1 MLGLG
6 PWGPC
11 QLFKPSAQDAADW
24 RVRCLLLH
32 LYTILPNPDPRP
44 PAGLPESALELAAQA
59 ARAEGHEDAT
69 PEAGPWSFGLDFPS
83 YFPVMTHA
91 KNRCACLSWALVSQ

>member
-1 MLGLG
+1 M
-6 PWGPC
+6 C
-11 QLFKPSAQDAADW
+11 T
-24 RVRCLLLH
+24 V
-32 LYTILPNPDPRP
+32 IPNPDPRH

-59 ARAEGHEDAT
+59 ARAEGHEGAT

-91 KNRCACLSWALVSQ
+91 KNRCDTLASGVGHVVGFGFWIFPSRPTSRS

>member
-1 MLGLG
+1 MCTSIDQTLTL
-6 PWGPC
+6 
-11 QLFKPSAQDAADW
+11 D
-24 RVRCLLLH
+24 
-32 LYTILPNPDPRP
+32 P

-59 ARAEGHEDAT
+59 ARAEGHEGAT

-91 KNRCACLSWALVSQ
+91 KKRWACLLYT